1 MYSSRA
7 FHSRARKNNLTKFYI
22 FKRESNAPANQS
34 SLPPSTAPLISTPET
49 VTEETASP
57 NSSDSLVRHSEFYKG
72 STNVTKRPSSESA
85 LSFIGR
91 ERGGSTLSDLVQ
103 QGNVDN
109 DVSCFQCCFL
119 SVSSEVQ
126 KR

>member
-7 FHSRARKNNLTKFYI
+7 FHSRARKNNLTKFYV

-34 SLPPSTAPLISTPET
+34 SLPPSSTAPLISTPET
-49 VTEETASP
+49 ITEETASP
-57 NSSDSLVRHSEFYKG
+57 NSPDSLVRHSEFYKG
-72 STNVTKRPSSESA
+72 STNVMKRPSSESA
-85 LSFIGR
+85 LSIIGR

-109 DVSCFQCCFL
+109 DVSCFL

>member
-7 FHSRARKNNLTKFYI
+7 FHSRARKNNLTKFYV

-34 SLPPSTAPLISTPET
+34 SLPPSSTAPLISTPET
-49 VTEETASP
+49 ITEETASP
-57 NSSDSLVRHSEFYKG
+57 NSPDSLVRHSEFYKG
-72 STNVTKRPSSESA
+72 STNVMKRPSSESA

-109 DVSCFQCCFL
+109 DVSCFL
-119 SVSSEVQ
+119 SVSFEVQ